1 VGRDPPGT
9 SPDAEILKVPDAV
22 EAAYDGAL
30 IARFEQ

>member
-1 VGRDPPGT
+1 VA